1 MIVNKLIITPWL
13 TGGSVQEFIKPTER
27 AAATLVKERLSVR
40 SNDQTVA
47 RVFRKIPKELKG
59 FVNPKS
65 KVSTERKF
73 TIDV

>member
-1 MIVNKLIITPWL
+1 MNIAKLTITPWIA
-13 TGGSVQEFIKPTER
+13 GGSVQKIER
-27 AAATLVKERLSVR
+27 PSSQRAATLVKERLSVYDP
-40 SNDQTVA
+40 SGKTA

-73 TIDV
+73 SLDA

>member
-1 MIVNKLIITPWL
+1 MNISKLTITPWL
-13 TGGSVQEFIKPTER
+13 SGGFSQQFIKPTSQI
-27 AAATLVKERLSVR
+27 AATLVKERLSMK

-65 KVSTERKF
+65 KVSIERKF
-73 TIDV
+73 SMDM